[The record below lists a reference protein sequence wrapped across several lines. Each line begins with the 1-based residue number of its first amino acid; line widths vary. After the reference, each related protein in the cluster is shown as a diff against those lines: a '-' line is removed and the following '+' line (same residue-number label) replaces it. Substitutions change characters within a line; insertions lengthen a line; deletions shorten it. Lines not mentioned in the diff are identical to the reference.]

1 MAARRLIKFIK
12 SERGATAVEYG
23 LIVSIMIVGLL
34 GALNL
39 FSQSNSQVFNL
50 VETEMA
56 NALVSP

>member
-1 MAARRLIKFIK
+1 MAARRLIKFMK